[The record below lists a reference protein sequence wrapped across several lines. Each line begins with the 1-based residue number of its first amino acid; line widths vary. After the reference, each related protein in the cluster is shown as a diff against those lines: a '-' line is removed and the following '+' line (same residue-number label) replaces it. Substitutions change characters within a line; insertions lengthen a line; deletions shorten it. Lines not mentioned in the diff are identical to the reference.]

1 MIRRTSFLALLL
13 ASAAACAQQGN
24 PAATPANAPQAAADA
39 GQAAATVRQQGV
51 QSAADQAAAGSQ
63 QAAGVAGQAAQ
74 SGAEAVSGAA
84 QDAAAA
90 AQAPQP
96 ATPAEPQLEI
106 VDRVV
111 GKGQTAELG
120 HKVTVNYTGWF
131 YKPMARN
138 QRGRK
143 FDSSLDA
150 GRTPLDFQLGA
161 GQVIKGW
168 EQGVAGMKVG
178 GKRTLIIPSR
188 LGYGA
193 RGAPGGSI
201 PPNTDLI
208 FDVELLGV
216 K

>member
-1 MIRRTSFLALLL
+1 MMRRTSFFALLL
-13 ASAAACAQQGN
+13 AAAA
-24 PAATPANAPQAAADA
+24 ANAQTGAPVTAAPGAASADQAAS
-39 GQAAATVRQQGV
+39 TVRQQGV
-51 QSAADQAAAGSQ
+51 QSAAEQAATGSQ
-63 QAAGVAGQAAQ
+63 QAAGAAGQAAQ

-84 QDAAAA
+84 QNAAAA

-96 ATPAEPQLEI
+96 VAPSGPQLEI
-106 VDRVV
+106 TDSVV
-111 GKGQTAELG
+111 GKGQVAELG

-138 QRGRK
+138 GRGRK

-168 EQGVAGMKVG
+168 EQGVAGMRVG
-178 GKRTLIIPSR
+178 GKRTLIIPSQ
-188 LGYGA
+188 LAYGK

-201 PPNTDLI
+201 PPDSDLI